1 MLRTIG
7 YIVMF
12 YITGIVG
19 FWAFLD
25 FMYSGDKV
33 SFWATVG
40 ASAIV
45 IGLTVTINDWLT
57 D

>member
-1 MLRTIG
+1 MLRIIG

-12 YITGIVG
+12 YITGIIG

-40 ASAIV
+40 ASAIC
-45 IGLTVTINDWLT
+45 IGMIVTINDWLT